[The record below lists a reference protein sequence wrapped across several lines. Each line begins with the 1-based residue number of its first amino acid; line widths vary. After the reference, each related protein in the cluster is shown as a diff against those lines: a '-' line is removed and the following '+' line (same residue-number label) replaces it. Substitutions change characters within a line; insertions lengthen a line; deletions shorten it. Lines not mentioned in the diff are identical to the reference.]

1 MWRVD
6 LRTLSTAERALWE
19 AFPRGEIVD
28 LTGRPRV
35 GARTIRAEVIT
46 ALLLGAQPADAG
58 RIAAVRLTGARIT
71 GTLDLGHGVVTVPVR
86 LRRCDVTDVIDLTGA
101 KARDIDLSG
110 SKLAGLTASLA
121 VIDGNLDLS
130 GCECSGAVVLSG
142 AHVTGALDVQDTSLT
157 RPGAVAFLGNRLS
170 IDDDL
175 VALRAS
181 VDGEFRLAG
190 SRVGGSVLLD
200 GAALRN
206 EGGYALHAPDM
217 SVGARFLARD
227 GFSAHGEVRL
237 VGLRVD
243 GDLNF
248 RNALLSNPGGS
259 ALLAY
264 GIQTGGS
271 LGLSDGF
278 RAQGAVRLS
287 RSRIGGGIFLER
299 ACLDNPAGDAIRCR
313 NTQAQT
319 LHLGAGLEA
328 SGIADFRNSQFA
340 NIRDQDADWPQRLRL
355 AGLGYG
361 ELVPPLSAALRVQW
375 LRRDVDGYVPRNYE
389 TLAAMYRNAG
399 DDSGARQVLLARERE
414 HRAQLPWYGRAWS
427 WLQEVT
433 VGYGYRPLR
442 AAGWLLAFLAA
453 GTLAFGLHHPPPLAG
468 VPHPAFNPLIY
479 TLDLVLPLVDLG
491 QRSAYDPQGAQR
503 WLAYLLIAVGWIFAT
518 TIASGIARVLR
529 RQ

>member
-1 MWRVD
+1 
-6 LRTLSTAERALWE
+6 
-19 AFPRGEIVD
+19 
-28 LTGRPRV
+28 
-35 GARTIRAEVIT
+35 
-46 ALLLGAQPADAG
+46 
-58 RIAAVRLTGARIT
+58 
-71 GTLDLGHGVVTVPVR
+71 
-86 LRRCDVTDVIDLTGA
+86 
-101 KARDIDLSG
+101 
-110 SKLAGLTASLA
+110 
-121 VIDGNLDLS
+121 
-130 GCECSGAVVLSG
+130 
-142 AHVTGALDVQDTSLT
+142 VQDTSLT

-287 RSRIGGGIFLER
+287 RSKIGGGIFLEQAR
-299 ACLDNPAGDAIRCR
+299 LDNPAGDAIRCR

-361 ELVPPLSAALRVQW
+361 ELVPPLSAALRVHW
-375 LRRDVDGYVPRNYE
+375 LRHDVDGYVPRNYE

-399 DDSGARQVLLARERE
+399 TTPAPARSCWPGSASIGPTFPGTGGPGRGCRRSPSDTGTGRCGRPSGCWRSSRPAHWPSACTTRRRWPGFRIPPSTRSSTRWTWCSPWSTSASGAPTTRRERSAGSPTS
-414 HRAQLPWYGRAWS
+414 HRR
-427 WLQEVT
+427 
-433 VGYGYRPLR
+433 R
-442 AAGWLLAFLAA
+442 
-453 GTLAFGLHHPPPLAG
+453 
-468 VPHPAFNPLIY
+468 
-479 TLDLVLPLVDLG
+479 LDLRHHHR
-491 QRSAYDPQGAQR
+491 QRDSPRAPSTVVGA
-503 WLAYLLIAVGWIFAT
+503 G
-518 TIASGIARVLR
+518 
-529 RQ
+529 

>member
-6 LRTLSTAERALWE
+6 TRTLSTAERALWD

-28 LTGRPRV
+28 LSGRPRV

-46 ALLLGAQPADAG
+46 ALLLGAVPADAG

-71 GTLDLGHGVVTVPVR
+71 GTLDLGHGVITVPVR
-86 LRRCDVTDVIDLTGA
+86 LRRCEVTNVIDLTGV
-101 KARDIDLSG
+101 KARDLDLSG
-110 SKLAGLTASLA
+110 SQLAGLTAPLA

-130 GCECSGAVVLSG
+130 GCECAAAVALSG
-142 AHVTGALDVQDTSLT
+142 AHVTGALDVQDARLT

-175 VALRAS
+175 VALRAT

-200 GAALRN
+200 GATLRN
-206 EGGYALHAPDM
+206 EGGYALHAPNM

-227 GFSAHGEVRL
+227 GFSALGKVQL
-237 VGLRVD
+237 AGLRVD

-248 RNALLSNPGGS
+248 RNALLRNPGGD
-259 ALLAY
+259 ALLGY
-264 GIQTGGS
+264 GIQTGAS
-271 LGLSDGF
+271 LALTEGF
-278 RAQGAVRLS
+278 HAEGAVRLS
-287 RSRIGGGIFLER
+287 RAKIGGAIFLEE
-299 ACLDNPAGDAIRCR
+299 ACLDNPGGDAIRCR

-340 NIRDQDADWPQRLRL
+340 NIRDEDAHWPRRLRL
-355 AGLGYG
+355 TGLGYG

-414 HRAQLPWYGRAWS
+414 HRAHLPWYGRAWS

-442 AAGWLLAFLAA
+442 AAAWLLAFLAA